1 MSSSAACA
9 LVLDG
14 DPQILRDTRLNRSY
28 NIVVQYEWDEA
39 KRQSNAQKHG
49 IDFAAV
55 EVFDWESALV
65 VRSDRGG
72 ELRYVAVGY
81 IDVRLHC
88 LVFTER
94 GPRIRVISLRCA
106 SRREERRYAQA

>member
-1 MSSSAACA
+1 M
-9 LVLDG
+9 
-14 DPQILRDTRLNRSY
+14 
-28 NIVVQYEWDEA
+28 QYEWDEV
-39 KRQSNAQKHG
+39 KRQYNAQKHG

-55 EVFDWESALV
+55 EMFDWESALV
-65 VRSDRGG
+65 ERSDRGG
-72 ELRYVAVGY
+72 EVRYVAIGY
-81 IDVRLHC
+81 IDVLLYC

>member
-1 MSSSAACA
+1 M
-9 LVLDG
+9 
-14 DPQILRDTRLNRSY
+14 
-28 NIVVQYEWDEA
+28 QYERDEA

-55 EVFDWESALV
+55 EAFDWESALV
-65 VRSDRGG
+65 ERSDRGG
-72 ELRYVAVGY
+72 EVRYVPIGS

-88 LVFTER
+88 IIFTER
-94 GPRIRVISLRCA
+94 WTRIRVISLRRA